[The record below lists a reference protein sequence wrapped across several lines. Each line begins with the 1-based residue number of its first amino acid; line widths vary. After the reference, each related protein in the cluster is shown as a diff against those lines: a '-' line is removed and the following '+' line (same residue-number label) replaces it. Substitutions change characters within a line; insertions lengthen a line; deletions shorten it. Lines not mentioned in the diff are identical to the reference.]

1 LKRKEKRSLTCDLNI
16 GYLDKSKNKRPHSK
30 YLRDK
35 MKNAEKIY
43 IDDVA
48 YVRQKVSKQND
59 SKDNI
64 LDT

>member
-1 LKRKEKRSLTCDLNI
+1 
-16 GYLDKSKNKRPHSK
+16 
-30 YLRDK
+30 